1 MRFFWYTIPVAR
13 KRKLTGL
20 GITRRRSRER
30 RGRTTRSKKG
40 MVPLSFDVKSNV
52 ARDISAT
59 VYFVLAAVTV
69 LSLQGN
75 FGIIGEELVGIFR
88 PVLGYGIYAIP
99 VMFAFISVML
109 FFSKSVEF
117 GVARVVGLIT
127 VLVSFLSIL
136 HLSVDINDLYSVA
149 SAGKFGGY
157 IGFVTNFLLRQVL
170 QIGHIGATIVFVAT
184 FLIGAM
190 LTFEL
195 SLSQIVSFFS
205 GSIAFRRVSVGA
217 MDEEEDSEIDE
228 EEPELFIRKN
238 QMADDALQELARQ
251 VVNGAY
257 TKKSKRNK
265 EEVDEEDDEERLQTL
280 RIEMNEHKGEEDIVL
295 KEVKPEKGVKEIV
308 VEEGSEGQENGNG
321 ETLSADALEEEFF
334 WEFPSLDLLAPAVKT
349 GKINESMLRENAE
362 KIKSKFKQFDIEVQM
377 NEINVG
383 PTVVQY
389 TLKPHEGVKL
399 SKITNLKNDIALA
412 LAAKSI
418 RIEAPIPGKS
428 LVGIELPNEKR
439 TAVHLREILE
449 SKEFAEIDSNLRF
462 PIGRDVAGKPIVGD
476 LAAMP
481 HLLIAGST
489 GSGKSVGMN
498 ALLMS
503 LIYQNGP
510 EDLKLIMIDPKR
522 VELDLYN
529 GIPHLLT
536 PVITE
541 PEKAAI
547 ALRWTVAEMTR
558 RYKLLSSARQRNIAD
573 YMAAMGPDD
582 VGERLPKIVVVID
595 ELADLMMTAKNEV
608 EASICRIAQMAR
620 AVGIHLVIATQRPS
634 VDVIT
639 GLIKANIPSRIS
651 FAVSSQIDSRTILD
665 AIGAE
670 DLLGRGDM
678 LYLPGGMSKPLR
690 VQGIFV
696 STEEIERVTNH
707 AKVTMPPQY
716 DEGVT
721 NRKMADESVMGVPD
735 SKYATD
741 DSDSDDDTMI
751 KEAIKLVIES
761 RKASASLLQRR
772 LKVGYARAARLLD
785 VMEERG
791 YIGPAQGAKAREI
804 YVNDVPADVP
814 EEI

>member
-1 MRFFWYTIPVAR
+1 M
-13 KRKLTGL
+13 
-20 GITRRRSRER
+20 
-30 RGRTTRSKKG
+30 
-40 MVPLSFDVKSNV
+40 
-52 ARDISAT
+52 
-59 VYFVLAAVTV
+59 YFLLAAVMV

-75 FGIIGEELVGIFR
+75 FGLVGTELIGVFR
-88 PVLGYGIYAIP
+88 PVLGYGIYVIP
-99 VMFAFISVML
+99 FIFAFISVML
-109 FFSKSVEF
+109 FFSKSVRF
-117 GVARVVGLIT
+117 GAARVVGLIT
-127 VLVSFLSIL
+127 IMVSFLSIL
-136 HLSVDINDLYSVA
+136 HLSVDINELYSVA
-149 SAGKFGGY
+149 NAGKFGGY
-157 IGFVTNFLLRQVL
+157 VGFVLNFLLRGAL
-170 QIGHIGATIVFVAT
+170 QIGHIGATIVFVAM
-184 FLIGAM
+184 FIIGAM

-195 SLSQIVSFFS
+195 SLRQIASFFRS
-205 GSIAFRRVSVGA
+205 TIALKRIMVETA
-217 MDEEEDSEIDE
+217 DEEEDNEMNG

-238 QMADDALQELARQ
+238 QMTDDALAELARQ
-251 VVNGAY
+251 VVSGAY
-257 TKKSKRNK
+257 TKKEAARARREKDEN
-265 EEVDEEDDEERLQTL
+265 ENDEEEERLKML
-280 RIEMNEHKGEEDIVL
+280 SIEMNQHKGEEDVVL
-295 KEVKPEKGVKEIV
+295 KEVKPIKMEKKVIVNEETGEIV
-308 VEEGSEGQENGNG
+308 ENEDENGNISSPEVD
-321 ETLSADALEEEFF
+321 ETQFF
-334 WEFPSLDLLAPAVKT
+334 WEFPSFDLLNPAVKT
-349 GKINESMLRENAE
+349 GKIDENVLREKAE
-362 KIKSKFKQFDIEVQM
+362 KIKSKFKQFDIDVQM

-428 LVGIELPNEKR
+428 LVGIEIPNDKR

-449 SKEFAEIDSNLRF
+449 SREFGEIDSNLRF
-462 PIGRDVAGKPIVGD
+462 PIGRDVSGRPVVGD
-476 LAAMP
+476 LASMP

-573 YMAAMGPDD
+573 YMAAMGSDD

-595 ELADLMMTAKNEV
+595 ELADLMMTAKSEV

-665 AIGAE
+665 AVGAE

-716 DEGVT
+716 DEGIT

-735 SKYATD
+735 SKYATEEED
-741 DSDSDDDTMI
+741 MDDDAMV
-751 KEAIKLVIES
+751 KEAIKLVVES

-791 YIGPAQGAKAREI
+791 YIGPSHGAKAREI